1 MTLHSVDI
9 FIIIGY
15 MVSVVLVG
23 LWVSK
28 RAGKNINS
36 YFLGENSIPYYLLG
50 VANATG
56 MFDVSGTMWMVTLLV
71 LYGVKSIWIPWLWP
85 CFNQIFLMVYLSVWL
100 RRSGVMT
107 GAEWIEIRF
116 GRNMGTRLSHISVVI
131 FALISVIGFQAY
143 AFKGIGKFI
152 EPLLPWDWTPNTYA
166 LVIMGITTVYTIAGG
181 MYSVVIT
188 DLIQFVIMTL
198 SGIFVAWIAMT
209 QVAPEQLANAVPA
222 GWHNLFFGW
231 KLDLDWTGILSAGN
245 AQIAKDGYSL
255 FGIFFTLMLFKGLLA
270 SLAGPAPNYDMQR
283 ILSTRTPREAS
294 LMSWFTNVA
303 LFLPRYLLIGGIG
316 VLGIVFFREQLNTMG
331 DKVDFEQIMPLVLNK
346 YMPVGVLGIMLAGL
360 LSAFMSTFNCTL
372 NAGASYIVRD
382 IYQRYMNPKAAPRK
396 LIWLSY
402 TSSILIV
409 IVGVLFGY
417 MTDSINS
424 ILQWI
429 VAGLYG
435 GYIAPNV
442 LKWHWW
448 RFNGYGYFAG
458 MVGGMAGSL
467 VMPKLFPD
475 MEQMHAFL
483 VIFVLSSL
491 VSVVVS
497 LMTRPEEMGVLK
509 EFYKR
514 TRPWGFWGPVCEQV
528 LAEDPDFRPN
538 RAFGRDMVN
547 VAVGIVWQVSMCAIP
562 IYMIIRQWN
571 GFWISVGVLAVTSLF
586 LKWNWYHKLE
596 QD

>member
-1 MTLHSVDI
+1 MTLHIVDI
-9 FIIIGY
+9 LIIIGY

-85 CFNQIFLMVYLSVWL
+85 CFNQIFLMVYLSAWL

-116 GRNMGTRLSHISVVI
+116 GKNMGTRLSHISVVI

-143 AFKGIGKFI
+143 AFKGIGKFM

-209 QVAPEQLANAVPA
+209 QVSPEQLSAAVPA

-231 KLDLDWTGILSAGN
+231 KLDMDWTGLLTAGN
-245 AQIAKDGYSL
+245 SQILKDGYEL

-283 ILSTRTPREAS
+283 ILSTRSPREAS

-316 VLGIVFFREQLNTMG
+316 VLGIVFFREQLNSMG
-331 DKVDFEQIMPLVLNK
+331 DQVDFEQIMPLVLNK
-346 YMPVGVLGIMLAGL
+346 YMPVGVLGVMLAGL

-382 IYQRYMNPKAAPRK
+382 IYQRYMNPKAAPKK
-396 LIWLSY
+396 LIMLSY

-475 MEQMHAFL
+475 MEQMYAFL

-514 TRPWGFWGPVCEQV
+514 TRPWGFWGPVCQRV
-528 LAEDPDFRPN
+528 LADDPSFCPN

-596 QD
+596 KD